1 MFLFLF
7 QFLMRYLGELV
18 GKGLSNWVI
27 IQLIT
32 LNLSWMFVLAV
43 PMGVL
48 FSTLMSFGNL
58 SANYEITIIKAS
70 GGGLM
75 KMMLPVI
82 FFGILLTGFLFWFN
96 DNVLPET
103 NHQAK
108 VLLNDITRKKP
119 TFSIEAGQFS
129 TQLEGCTILARSID
143 SISGMLKGVTIYD
156 NTRGNKTNV
165 ISADTGTIEFSP
177 DYTKLIMLLYS
188 GEIHQIMPLTVRDY
202 NRINF
207 KKYKFIT
214 NASGFAFERSS
225 EGMVSRGDREMR
237 ISDMKKIIN
246 EADKNANAATKRIQ
260 TQIEKHYEFLNGK
273 SGEGDLTVFSRDIH
287 TPAKTQEL
295 RHAQQRIEFL
305 KTTVASD
312 LMQKQ
317 DYNLRAQEYWIEVQ
331 KKYSIPFA
339 CLIFVLI
346 GAPLGIMTKGGNFGI
361 SAAISLGF
369 YVFYWACLI
378 GGEKLG
384 DRGLLP
390 PFISMWGGNFLIAL
404 IGIVLTIR
412 VNNES
417 VRFPGARLIANIQSR
432 LIKYLSKAK

>member
-119 TFSIEAGQFS
+119 TFSIEIG
-129 TQLEGCTILARSID
+129 
-143 SISGMLKGVTIYD
+143 
-156 NTRGNKTNV
+156 
-165 ISADTGTIEFSP
+165 
-177 DYTKLIMLLYS
+177 
-188 GEIHQIMPLTVRDY
+188 
-202 NRINF
+202 
-207 KKYKFIT
+207 
-214 NASGFAFERSS
+214 
-225 EGMVSRGDREMR
+225 
-237 ISDMKKIIN
+237 
-246 EADKNANAATKRIQ
+246 
-260 TQIEKHYEFLNGK
+260 
-273 SGEGDLTVFSRDIH
+273 
-287 TPAKTQEL
+287 
-295 RHAQQRIEFL
+295 
-305 KTTVASD
+305 
-312 LMQKQ
+312 
-317 DYNLRAQEYWIEVQ
+317 RAHV
-331 KKYSIPFA
+331 
-339 CLIFVLI
+339 
-346 GAPLGIMTKGGNFGI
+346 
-361 SAAISLGF
+361 
-369 YVFYWACLI
+369 
-378 GGEKLG
+378 
-384 DRGLLP
+384 
-390 PFISMWGGNFLIAL
+390 
-404 IGIVLTIR
+404 
-412 VNNES
+412 
-417 VRFPGARLIANIQSR
+417 
-432 LIKYLSKAK
+432 